1 MKRAKILIL
10 LLVLSLSLAACGEKK
25 GKEMPK
31 KPGMEDD
38 KNKGGKG
45 KDQGDKQGEKDK
57 DQGEK
62 GKDKGQK
69 EKPADKDNGQKEAP
83 KDLSEI
89 LKSIQK
95 GVDLPASQDLKLD
108 KSNFED
114 YSFAKWDNTYKA
126 VASESEIMTNAHSLV
141 LVKTEKGKAEKLA
154 KDIAEKADVRKWI
167 CVEAELGKV
176 LYNDEYVLLM
186 MTYKKSYDGLKSNFE
201 KAIKSTDLKEIQVKS
216 AQTKK

>member
-38 KNKGGKG
+38 KNKGEKD
-45 KDQGDKQGEKDK
+45 KDQKDKQGEKDK
-57 DQGEK
+57 E
-62 GKDKGQK
+62 GKDKDQK
-69 EKPADKDNGQKEAP
+69 EKPEEKDKDQKEVP

-89 LKSIQK
+89 IKSIQK

-108 KSNFED
+108 KSNFEE
-114 YSFAKWDNTYKA
+114 YSFAKWEDGFKA
-126 VASESEIMTNAHSLV
+126 VASEGEIMTNAHSLV

-154 KDIAEKADVRKWI
+154 KEIAEKADVRKWI

-186 MTYKKSYDGLKSNFE
+186 MTYKNAYEGLKSNFE
-201 KAIKSTDLKEIQVKS
+201 KAVNSTDLKEIEVKS
-216 AQTKK
+216 AQNNK